1 MDVLSTIIANT
12 VGDGQRLYYPQPKCV
27 TPLMSSQLK
36 QTGLRVCLIS
46 LSLPLPRFPSPSL
59 PLPLPPS
66 PSPSLP
72 LPSSLSLHPSPSLS
86 LTLSPC
92 PSQLVEDAPFYSE
105 SESEEEEDRS
115 QTSSKSSGHG
125 KAGPKKKPY
134 TMDPDHRLLLRNC
147 KPLLQSRNASVSHVI
162 VTWI

>member
-36 QTGLRVCLIS
+36 QTGPRVCLIS
-46 LSLPLPRFPSPSL
+46 LSLPLPL
-59 PLPLPPS
+59 S

-72 LPSSLSLHPSPSLS
+72 LSPSPSLPLSPSPSLS
-86 LTLSPC
+86 LPLSPS